1 MSIDI
6 MNAKIKELRELR
18 RMADEL
24 AGEIESLQ
32 DEIKAEMTA
41 REVDTLTGSDWKVTW
56 KAVTSSRLDS
66 KALKAALPDVAAQ
79 FTRETTSRRF
89 LLA

>member
-1 MSIDI
+1 MSIDV
-6 MNAKIKELRELR
+6 MNVKVKELRELR

-24 AGEIESLQ
+24 AGEIEVLQ
-32 DEIKAEMTA
+32 DEIKSEMTA
-41 REVDTLTGSDWKVTW
+41 RNVDTLTGLDWKVTW
-56 KAVTSSRLDS
+56 KTVKSSRLDS

-79 FTRETTSRRF
+79 FTKETTSRRF

>member
-1 MSIDI
+1 MSIDV
-6 MNAKIKELRELR
+6 MNSKVAELRELR

-24 AGEIESLQ
+24 AAEIDSLQ

-41 REVDTLTGSDWKVTW
+41 RAVDTLTGIDWRITW
-56 KAVTSSRLDS
+56 KAVKSSRLDS

-79 FTRETTSRRF
+79 FTKETTSRRF
-89 LLA
+89 VLA